1 MREFARLFA
10 ELDETTATNR
20 KLEALQQYFSTAAPE
35 NAAWAVY
42 FLAGGKPRQAVPT
55 KLLRQ
60 YAIEYAGLDEWLFDE
75 SYHAVGALAETIAH
89 ILPPPEKRSD
99 LGLADWMTER
109 IGPLRG
115 ADPA

>member
-10 ELDETTATNR
+10 ELDETTSTTR
-20 KLEALQQYFSTAAPE
+20 KLDALQQYFSHATPE

-60 YAIEYAGLDEWLFDE
+60 YAIEYAGLDDWLFDE
-75 SYHAVGALAETIAH
+75 SYHAVGDFAETIAH
-89 ILPPPEKRSD
+89 ILPPPSAPTSAWRC
-99 LGLADWMTER
+99 G
-109 IGPLRG
+109 
-115 ADPA
+115 

>member
-60 YAIEYAGLDEWLFDE
+60 YAIEYAGLDAAGFDTE
-75 SYHAVGALAETIAH
+75 YGDDDDDVGMGEQPAQPAEGVQA
-89 ILPPPEKRSD
+89 
-99 LGLADWMTER
+99 
-109 IGPLRG
+109 
-115 ADPA
+115 PAAAKEANDA